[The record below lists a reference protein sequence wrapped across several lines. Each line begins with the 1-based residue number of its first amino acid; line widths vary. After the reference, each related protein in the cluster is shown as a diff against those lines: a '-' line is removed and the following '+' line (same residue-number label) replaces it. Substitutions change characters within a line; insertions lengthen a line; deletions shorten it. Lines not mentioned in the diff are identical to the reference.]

1 MVRRERTTMRAAAIL
16 VGAVALLSGV
26 ATAVVATIAVVFA
39 RKVVTPVGPREENV
53 DIVRVDLAA
62 GEVELQGEDTRL
74 EGRYGLWFERD
85 SGHARVGEIVA
96 TGPRATRRRIE
107 GVDFGRLDRAR
118 RGRID
123 GWFYLGPWE
132 LGLHY
137 ENVIVETPLGPAPAW
152 YVPGERSADRADG
165 EPGGEPNHRWLIQV
179 HGRGAKRGETL
190 RALPPAFDGG
200 WDTLVVSY
208 RNDGEAPESL
218 DRRYGLGGTE
228 WEDVV
233 AAVRY
238 ARDHGAR
245 EIVLMGWS
253 MGGAITLQA
262 VLRSAEVREHLVGI
276 VLESPAIDWVDIL
289 RFQGTTYGLTPRF
302 SDLVTRLLSA
312 PIAVGVTGIAAPIDL
327 QSLDAVARADEFD
340 VPILLLASEDDRF
353 VPIDGARR
361 FAAARPD
368 LVQFEMFT
376 GAGHVKLWNVD
387 PERWS
392 RLIEAWLAR
401 RSVDGAVA
409 HDEAEIA
416 G

>member
-1 MVRRERTTMRAAAIL
+1 MVRRGRTTIRAVGVLTGAIALIGGVAAA
-16 VGAVALLSGV
+16 V
-26 ATAVVATIAVVFA
+26 IAAIAIVFA
-39 RKVVTPVGPREENV
+39 RKVVIPVGPREE
-53 DIVRVDLAA
+53 DLEIGRVDLAA
-62 GEVELQGEDTRL
+62 GELELRGGDDGRL
-74 EGRYGLWFERD
+74 AGRYGLWFERD
-85 SGHARVGEIVA
+85 SGHARIGEVIA
-96 TGPRATRRRIE
+96 AGPHAVRRHIE

-132 LGLHY
+132 LGLAY
-137 ENVIVETPLGPAPAW
+137 DNVVVETPLGPAPAW
-152 YVPGERSADRADG
+152 HVPAASTGDQ
-165 EPGGEPNHRWLIQV
+165 PNTRWLIQV

-190 RALPPAFDGG
+190 RALPPAFSRG
-200 WDTLVVSY
+200 WDSLVVSY

-238 ARDHGAR
+238 AREHGAR

-262 VLRSAEVREHLVGI
+262 VLRSAEVRAQLVGVI
-276 VLESPAIDWVDIL
+276 LESPAIDWVDIL
-289 RFQGTTYGLTPRF
+289 RFQGAMKGLPPRL

-312 PIAVGVTGIAAPIDL
+312 PLAVDVTGIAAPIDL

-340 VPILLLASEDDRF
+340 VPILLLASEDDGF

-368 LVQFEMFT
+368 LVQFEVFT
-376 GAGHVKLWNVD
+376 GAGHVKLWNRS
-387 PERWS
+387 PERWTG
-392 RLIEAWLAR
+392 LIEAWLAR
-401 RSVDGAVA
+401 RAVDGAVL